1 MSTTAFFHCVF
12 NKDSSIT
19 HFMHTGIDELAKNL
33 PNLYVVLLCQQGNGN
48 VKNIEG
54 AIIIRTVLT
63 HHDEA
68 FVGDVYGLCAINKGL
83 SQLVNSDK
91 TSLLPTKVGFAGSP
105 ILTEYECLQLATQQ
119 YLKHFQTSPM

>member
-1 MSTTAFFHCVF
+1 MITTAIFHCVF

-33 PNLYVVLLCQQGNGN
+33 PNLYVVLICQRGSGN

-54 AIIIRTVLT
+54 AIIVRTALT

-68 FVGDVYGLCAINKGL
+68 FVDNVHGLCAINKEL
-83 SQLVNSDK
+83 SQLINSDK
-91 TSLLPTKVGFAGSP
+91 ISLLPAKVGLAGSP
-105 ILTEYECLQLATQQ
+105 LLTEYEYLQLATQQ
-119 YLKHFQTSPM
+119 YLKHSQTLPM